1 MIYITLVFNLSFL
14 SLVLA
19 FIAVFSV
26 TTIQLL
32 LTVVG
37 IVFIQG
43 LILISLGS
51 SIIGSYIMII
61 YIGAIVILFAFC
73 ILFIN
78 SKEIKGDYKNYI
90 KKLLYLVIVLSI
102 WRLTLS
108 FISTNPSIKNLDY
121 SLNLV
126 TEINYMTSL
135 GTFIFSK
142 MLIPLFLML
151 GILLLGLLITIKII
165 KNRC

>member
-1 MIYITLVFNLSFL
+1 MVYIIFMLNLSFL
-14 SLVLA
+14 SLVLT
-19 FIAVFSV
+19 FIGLFSV

-32 LTVVG
+32 LVVVG

-51 SIIGSYIMII
+51 SIIGTYIMII

-78 SKEIKGDYKNYI
+78 SKEIKENYKNFI
-90 KKLLYLVIVLSI
+90 KKLFYLIIILFI
-102 WRLTLS
+102 WRLSLN
-108 FISTNPSIKNLDY
+108 FILTNPSIKILNY
-121 SLNLV
+121 SFDLI
-126 TEINYMTSL
+126 TEINYMSNL
-135 GTFIFSK
+135 GKFIFSE

-165 KNRC
+165 KNKC